1 MTWFRNLRFVA
12 KAPLVG
18 AMVASFLLIPPYVL
32 LFVWG
37 RHPHGDT
44 AWGWRLDAVLSGV
57 IVGIL
62 VGSFIGGAIGLV
74 VGVIGEAGMFLMG
87 RKKRNYDTITKPG
100 PSIWDNDL
108 DT

>member
-1 MTWFRNLRFVA
+1 MVWFRNLQFAA

-44 AWGWRLDAVLSGV
+44 AWGWCLEAIVTGV
-57 IVGIL
+57 MVGTL

-74 VGVIGEAGMFLMG
+74 VVAIGEAVMFLMG
-87 RKKRNYDTITKPG
+87 GKKSNHDAITKPG
-100 PSIWDNDL
+100 PSMWDNEL